1 MGREQFLR
9 PLLNSFEGIIQD
21 KNFKILIILNGVTAN
36 VQQTY
41 MTWAKNYPEQVEIIV
56 MKQNNAGIAAFFPII
71 KDVKTDWICFP
82 SDDDLIDVAFF
93 SKWRDVDFAKAEFGV
108 IATGLDL
115 IDSQG
120 NSMGIYK
127 SPFYDSDLS
136 FPENV
141 ARSLSECPF
150 LWPGLIIRVNLIPL
164 TGPSTRYVSDWWLG
178 LYLMFKA
185 QVFILNESFT
195 HYRVHDGQE
204 SNVSSSSRK
213 NFEALIHLGNFISS
227 QPFTDWIESLEASEL
242 LDFLGF
248 LIKYPPLY
256 SDPNFSSEFTSIVTN
271 VVRSY
276 RSEIEIKQLATMIS
290 AFSHGVLVGS
300 SELGYLDN
308 SHISSQDSSRVFNF
322 NFLTDDTCCIK
333 VKSIPIHFNDMYAQF
348 PTLTFGCSHS
358 RVAVNVIKLD
368 CINLVSQN
376 QIYDSISQ
384 LGTEEFKRLD
394 FFNNSVS
401 RFEYS
406 LVKKFRKAK
415 YLFPPALTEVLFKIL
430 RK

>member
-1 MGREQFLR
+1 MGREQFLK
-9 PLLNSFEGIIQD
+9 PLLNSFEVIIQEN
-21 KNFKILIILNGVTAN
+21 NFKILIILNGVSEN
-36 VQQTY
+36 VQETY
-41 MTWAKNYPEQVEIIV
+41 ATWAKKYPEQVEIIV
-56 MKQNNAGIAAFFPII
+56 KKQNDAGIAAFFPIFR
-71 KDVKTDWICFP
+71 DVKTDWICFP
-82 SDDDLIDVAFF
+82 SDDDLIDVGFF
-93 SKWRDVDFAKAEFGV
+93 SKWRDIESVNAEFGV

-120 NSMGIYK
+120 NSLGIYR

-150 LWPGLIIRVNLIPL
+150 LWPGLIIKVNLIPL
-164 TGPSTRYVSDWWLG
+164 SGPSSRYVSDWWLG
-178 LYLMFKA
+178 LYLMFEAK
-185 QVFILNESFT
+185 VCILNDSFT

-227 QPFTDWIESLEASEL
+227 QCFTDWIESLEVSEL

-271 VVRSY
+271 AVRSS
-276 RSEIEIKQLATMIS
+276 RSEIEIKQLATMVS

-300 SELGYLDN
+300 SELRYLGN
-308 SHISSQDSSRVFNF
+308 SHVSGEESLREFNF
-322 NFLTDDTCCIK
+322 NFLTDNTCCIK
-333 VKSIPIHFNDMYAQF
+333 VKSLPIHFNEMYAQY

-358 RVAVNVIKLD
+358 RSATKVLKLD
-368 CINLVSQN
+368 CINLVSQT

-406 LVKKFRKAK
+406 LVKKLRKAK
-415 YLFPPALTEVLFKIL
+415 YLFSPTLTKVLFRVL